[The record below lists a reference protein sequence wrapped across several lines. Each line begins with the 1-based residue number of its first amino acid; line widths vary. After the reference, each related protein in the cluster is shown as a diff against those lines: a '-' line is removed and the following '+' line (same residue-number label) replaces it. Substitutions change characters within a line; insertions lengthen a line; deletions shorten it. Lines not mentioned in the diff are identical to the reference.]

1 MVEQMRTRSKN
12 VDFRGSAH
20 KILLAFAEHVWPS
33 VLAAAQRRNVS
44 VSKFVRDAAQQAAQ
58 KEAKNVSK
66 NGR

>member
-1 MVEQMRTRSKN
+1 MKIRSKD
-12 VDFRGSAH
+12 VDVRGGAH

-33 VLAAAQRRNVS
+33 ILTAAQRRNVS

-66 NGR
+66 NSRQDR